1 MRTQDERIELLHKR
15 AAEIERG
22 RNRSRAACWGGESA
36 GGYILA
42 AVIAFFAGVII
53 TVICYRKQHK

>member
-1 MRTQDERIELLHKR
+1 MQMNGSSLL
-15 AAEIERG
+15 
-22 RNRSRAACWGGESA
+22 GESA

-53 TVICYRKQHK
+53 TVVCYRKHHK